1 MHFTAIIFLRESE
14 REREGKEKRANK
26 RRRVNKKRAL
36 EKNIAENV
44 TNKLKLEEIKKDLR
58 EANKKFTDAERCLDD
73 LKIEIDNNQHA
84 LDDKD

>member
-1 MHFTAIIFLRESE
+1 MTNNDIKTIKLEELKIIQKNFEESI
-14 REREGKEKRANK
+14 K
-26 RRRVNKKRAL
+26 VL

-73 LKIEIDNNQHA
+73 LKIELDNNQHA
-84 LDDKD
+84 LDAKD

>member
-1 MHFTAIIFLRESE
+1 MTNNDLKTIKLEELKTIQKNFEESI
-14 REREGKEKRANK
+14 KI
-26 RRRVNKKRAL
+26 L

-73 LKIEIDNNQHA
+73 LKIELDNNQHA
-84 LDDKD
+84 LDAKD

>member
-1 MHFTAIIFLRESE
+1 MTNNDIKTIKLEELKTIQKNFEESI
-14 REREGKEKRANK
+14 KI
-26 RRRVNKKRAL
+26 L

-73 LKIEIDNNQHA
+73 LKIELDNNQHA
-84 LDDKD
+84 LDTKE

>member
-1 MHFTAIIFLRESE
+1 MTNKDIKMIKLEELKTIQKNFEESI
-14 REREGKEKRANK
+14 KI
-26 RRRVNKKRAL
+26 L

-73 LKIEIDNNQHA
+73 LKIELDNNQHA
-84 LDDKD
+84 LDAKD

>member
-1 MHFTAIIFLRESE
+1 MTNNDIKTIKLEELKTIQKNFEESI
-14 REREGKEKRANK
+14 K
-26 RRRVNKKRAL
+26 VL

-73 LKIEIDNNQHA
+73 LKIELDNNQHA
-84 LDDKD
+84 LKAKD

>member
-1 MHFTAIIFLRESE
+1 MTNNDIKTIKLEELKTIQKNFEESI
-14 REREGKEKRANK
+14 K
-26 RRRVNKKRAL
+26 VL

-73 LKIEIDNNQHA
+73 LKIELDNNQHA
-84 LDDKD
+84 LDAED

>member
-1 MHFTAIIFLRESE
+1 MTNKDIKMIKLEELKIIQKNFEESV
-14 REREGKEKRANK
+14 KI
-26 RRRVNKKRAL
+26 L

-73 LKIEIDNNQHA
+73 LKIELDNNQHA
-84 LDDKD
+84 LDAKD

>member
-1 MHFTAIIFLRESE
+1 MTNNDIKTIKLEELKTIQKNFEESV
-14 REREGKEKRANK
+14 KI
-26 RRRVNKKRAL
+26 L

-73 LKIEIDNNQHA
+73 LKIELDNNQHA
-84 LDDKD
+84 LDAKD

>member
-1 MHFTAIIFLRESE
+1 MTNKDIKMIKLEELKTIQKNFDESV
-14 REREGKEKRANK
+14 KI
-26 RRRVNKKRAL
+26 L

-73 LKIEIDNNQHA
+73 LKIELDNNQHA
-84 LDDKD
+84 LDAED

>member
-1 MHFTAIIFLRESE
+1 MTNKDIKMIKLEELKTIQKNFEESV
-14 REREGKEKRANK
+14 KI
-26 RRRVNKKRAL
+26 L

-73 LKIEIDNNQHA
+73 LKIELDNNQHA
-84 LDDKD
+84 LEAKDL

>member
-1 MHFTAIIFLRESE
+1 MTNNDIKTIKLEELKNIQKNFEESI
-14 REREGKEKRANK
+14 K
-26 RRRVNKKRAL
+26 VL

-73 LKIEIDNNQHA
+73 LKIELDNNQHA
-84 LDDKD
+84 LDAKD

>member
-1 MHFTAIIFLRESE
+1 MTDNDIKTIKLEELKTIQKNFEESI
-14 REREGKEKRANK
+14 KI
-26 RRRVNKKRAL
+26 L

-73 LKIEIDNNQHA
+73 LKIELDNNQHA
-84 LDDKD
+84 LDAKD

>member
-1 MHFTAIIFLRESE
+1 MTNNDIKTIKLEELKTIQKNFEESI
-14 REREGKEKRANK
+14 K
-26 RRRVNKKRAL
+26 VL

-73 LKIEIDNNQHA
+73 LKVELDNNQHA
-84 LDDKD
+84 LDSKD

>member
-1 MHFTAIIFLRESE
+1 MTNNYTKTIKLEELKTIQKNFEESI
-14 REREGKEKRANK
+14 KI
-26 RRRVNKKRAL
+26 L

-73 LKIEIDNNQHA
+73 LKIELDNNQHA
-84 LDDKD
+84 LDAED